1 MSYTRAL
8 IGLAHVEYMGMFMC
22 THICVLLKL
31 FRLLSL
37 CQPTHASVSLS
48 FFFSLFSRLCVFL
61 LDFTLPFSLQPCLFV
76 YDLHVLPE
84 LQRKGVGRHLVTM
97 LELIARKVR
106 HEAVGTTAALC
117 VLAESRFPPLFLTLG
132 MSIFLCFFS
141 SVFCVRSTVSLMDSF
156 KKSSFSALTSLIPFL
171 SPPPLLSAG

>member
-1 MSYTRAL
+1 MHPHLCVAQIIPFTLALSANTR
-8 IGLAHVEYMGMFMC
+8 FC
-22 THICVLLKL
+22 FPLLL
-31 FRLLSL
+31 LLLLLS
-37 CQPTHASVSLS
+37 SL
-48 FFFSLFSRLCVFL
+48 RFL

-76 YDLHVLPE
+76 YDVHVLPE

-171 SPPPLLSAG
+171 SPPPTICRLKWRKC

>member
-1 MSYTRAL
+1 
-8 IGLAHVEYMGMFMC
+8 MFMC
-22 THICVLLKL
+22 THIFVLLTL

-37 CQPTHASVSLS
+37 FSANTRFIFLPLLSSL
-48 FFFSLFSRLCVFL
+48 RFL

-171 SPPPLLSAG
+171 SPPPTICRLKWRKC